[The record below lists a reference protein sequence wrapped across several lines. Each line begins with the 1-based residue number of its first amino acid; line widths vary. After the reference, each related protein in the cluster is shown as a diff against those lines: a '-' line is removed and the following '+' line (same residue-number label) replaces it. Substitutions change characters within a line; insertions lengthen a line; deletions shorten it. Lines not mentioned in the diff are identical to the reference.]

1 MDRHLLLTLSIPALF
16 LLVTGG
22 IRSLVRGKVTWANFY
37 LGLDLSLAAL
47 ANGFVNV
54 ADVLHDIEKL
64 EITDAIAESRIIY
77 TLIFIILSGAVL
89 LVVMLIHQRWE
100 GIGLDV
106 WGVKH
111 RRSRGLMLGVLSNIL
126 GLTTLL
132 GFIWF
137 RLKGVL

>member
-1 MDRHLLLTLSIPALF
+1 MDRHLCLTLVIPALF

-47 ANGFVNV
+47 ANGLVNV
-54 ADVLHDIEKL
+54 ADILHDVEKNA
-64 EITDAIAESRIIY
+64 ISGDIAESRTIY

-100 GIGLDV
+100 GIGFDV

-111 RRSRGLMLGVLSNIL
+111 RGIRGVMLGVLSNIL

>member
-1 MDRHLLLTLSIPALF
+1 MDRHLTLTLAIPAVFLF
-16 LLVTGG
+16 VTGG
-22 IRSLVRGKVTWANFY
+22 IRSLVLGKVTWANFY

-47 ANGFVNV
+47 ANGLVNI
-54 ADVLHDIEKL
+54 ADIMHDIEKA
-64 EITDAIAESRIIY
+64 EITNAIASDRIIY
-77 TLIFIILSGAVL
+77 TLIFIILSGGVL

-111 RRSRGLMLGVLSNIL
+111 RYSRGLMLGVLSNLL
-126 GLTTLL
+126 GLATLL